1 MNKPDFVYII
11 YIATT
16 PEKLWH
22 ALLDG
27 EITRQY
33 WKHRNVSDWKP
44 GSRWEHRQ
52 LDEAG
57 TVDIVGKVVESDP
70 PRRLVFTWARPS
82 DEGNPEKTSRVTF
95 DIEPVNNSVRLVVT
109 HDELEADA
117 KMLKSISG
125 GWPMVLSNL
134 KSFIETGAPLANLW

>member
-1 MNKPDFVYII
+1 MHKPDFVYII

-16 PEKLWH
+16 PEKLWN

-52 LDEAG
+52 LDQAA

-70 PRRLVFTWARPS
+70 PRRLVFTWSRPG
-82 DEGNPEKTSRVTF
+82 DEGNAEKTSRVTF
-95 DIEPVNNSVRLVVT
+95 DIEPAGSSVRLVVT
-109 HDELEADA
+109 HDELASDQ
-117 KMLKSISG
+117 KMLTSISK

-134 KSFIETGAPLANLW
+134 KSYIETGAPIANLW